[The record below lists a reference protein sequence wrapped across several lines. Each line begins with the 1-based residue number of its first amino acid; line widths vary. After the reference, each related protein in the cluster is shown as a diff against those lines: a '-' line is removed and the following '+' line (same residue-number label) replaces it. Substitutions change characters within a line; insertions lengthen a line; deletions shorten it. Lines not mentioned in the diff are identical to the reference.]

1 MFLFLYVVRYKYPIY
16 GIHLKNV
23 KVIERWERV

>member
-16 GIHLKNV
+16 EIYLKNV
-23 KVIERWERV
+23 KVIERWVRV